1 MLVLDIIIISVQF
14 LSLLPCPH
22 ASFSFSVVISHLE
35 VLSRTWGRNKR
46 SLRSQKGELRAEKKR
61 IPSVLLRPSSSCN
74 GFYFRREDKCSSPS
88 FFLLATK
95 KSFPLDFPF
104 QRGPSSP
111 LPLFSVSPPSPGERD
126 EGVALSLGL
135 GTLCI
140 ARPHRGERKGRK

>member
-1 MLVLDIIIISVQF
+1 MS
-14 LSLLPCPH
+14 S
-22 ASFSFSVVISHLE
+22 SVVISHLE

-111 LPLFSVSPPSPGERD
+111 LPLFSVSPRPPGSEMRGSRYLLVSGLCASLVLTAEKEKD
-126 EGVALSLGL
+126 ES
-135 GTLCI
+135 
-140 ARPHRGERKGRK
+140 EEGRSVNISNF

>member
-1 MLVLDIIIISVQF
+1 M
-14 LSLLPCPH
+14 PCPH
-22 ASFSFSVVISHLE
+22 ASFSSSVVISHLE

-46 SLRSQKGELRAEKKR
+46 SLRSQKRELRAEKKR

-95 KSFPLDFPF
+95 KSFPSTFPS
-104 QRGPSSP
+104 REAPPP
-111 LPLFSVSPPSPGERD
+111 LSLSFRCLLRPPGERD